1 MKASTPLIDGLVE
14 TALDAGAAAERHPVL
29 SLMLIRST
37 GSWLG
42 WAVLF
47 VPGAILVRVVVK
59 VKGKK
64 VMDAYPPTVQ
74 RPALLKFAEALKCR
88 DNALRRDECGD
99 WRINGKQGHIY
110 AVPGTINQ
118 PGTPGFQIYVQRES
132 IRGWSAAKTALKS
145 FTDLTLDCEVDGM
158 LFLDRLPTATEAEVI
173 RQYVG
178 ISKKR
183 EVSEGDGSN
192 FVNGHRA
199 IKGFVVKNWFRSPR
213 RETPK

>member
-29 SLMLIRST
+29 SLMLIRAT

-42 WAVLF
+42 WAVL
-47 VPGAILVRVVVK
+47 VAPGAILVLVESSRS
-59 VKGKK
+59 KGKK
-64 VMDAYPPTVQ
+64 VMDAYPPIVQ
-74 RPALLKFAEALKCR
+74 RPARLKCAEALKCR

-110 AVPGTINQ
+110 AVPGTIDQ
-118 PGTPGFQIYVQRES
+118 PGTPGFQIYIQRES
-132 IRGWSAAKTALKS
+132 IRGLSAAKTALKS

-158 LFLDRLPTATEAEVI
+158 LFFDRLPTATEAEVI

-183 EVSEGDGSN
+183 EVSEEEMARLRQWATSN
-192 FVNGHRA
+192 Q
-199 IKGFVVKNWFRSPR
+199 GFRGEKLVSIPQ
-213 RETPK
+213 T

>member
-1 MKASTPLIDGLVE
+1 
-14 TALDAGAAAERHPVL
+14 
-29 SLMLIRST
+29 
-37 GSWLG
+37 
-42 WAVLF
+42 
-47 VPGAILVRVVVK
+47 
-59 VKGKK
+59 
-64 VMDAYPPTVQ
+64 MDAYPPTVQ

-118 PGTPGFQIYVQRES
+118 PGTPGFQIYVQREL

-183 EVSEGDGSN
+183 EVSEEEMARLRQWASSN
-192 FVNGHRA
+192 Q
-199 IKGFVVKNWFRSPR
+199 GFRGEKLVSIPQ
-213 RETPK
+213 T

>member
-1 MKASTPLIDGLVE
+1 
-14 TALDAGAAAERHPVL
+14 
-29 SLMLIRST
+29 
-37 GSWLG
+37 
-42 WAVLF
+42 
-47 VPGAILVRVVVK
+47 
-59 VKGKK
+59 
-64 VMDAYPPTVQ
+64 MDAYPPTVQ

-110 AVPGTINQ
+110 AVPGTIDQ
-118 PGTPGFQIYVQRES
+118 PGTPGFQIYIQRES

-158 LFLDRLPTATEAEVI
+158 LFFDRLPTATEAEVI

-183 EVSEGDGSN
+183 EVSEEEMARLRQWATSN
-192 FVNGHRA
+192 Q
-199 IKGFVVKNWFRSPR
+199 GFRGEKLVSIPQ
-213 RETPK
+213 T